1 MKFERK
7 HAVLLLAVAVWN
19 VVTFGNFARN
29 LLDAY
34 QSGEDRAT
42 GYWVA
47 HTVLIV
53 GNFVIAGAARRPRRQ
68 GPARRILRIAARPFT
83 LPGDSP
89 YRTPADHVWRCGRH
103 TPSPCSRPRRPPFPP

>member
-1 MKFERK
+1 VRFERK

-47 HTVLIV
+47 HTILIV
-53 GNFVIAGAARRPRRQ
+53 GNFLIAGLLGALGFKA
-68 GPARRILRIAARPFT
+68 LRA
-83 LPGDSP
+83 GS
-89 YRTPADHVWRCGRH
+89 
-103 TPSPCSRPRRPPFPP
+103 SE